1 MADFERGLLVQRY
14 VWYLRPYIVR
24 VGGWISRA
32 SPRNKMLSCGRTVV
46 LVMSVRITGTSGKL
60 TRYSHFPVADKLP
73 NGIFT
78 KIPLL
83 HRARVTADPS
93 SADITNKLSRSYQH
107 APS

>member
-46 LVMSVRITGTSGKL
+46 LVMSVRITGTSDKHGH
-60 TRYSHFPVADKLP
+60 SADSG
-73 NGIFT
+73 NFT
-78 KIPLL
+78 LAVISS
-83 HRARVTADPS
+83 RSEPS
-93 SADITNKLSRSYQH
+93 SAFPRGG
-107 APS
+107 

>member
-60 TRYSHFPVADKLP
+60 TRYSYPWQ
-73 NGIFT
+73 
-78 KIPLL
+78 
-83 HRARVTADPS
+83 R
-93 SADITNKLSRSYQH
+93 